1 MVPQKK
7 KRRKKK
13 DNEPIEG
20 LGGVFLSSQTIPLH
34 KASLLKD
41 QLECKRTV

>member
-7 KRRKKK
+7 EKEKK

-20 LGGVFLSSQTIPLH
+20 LGGGSF
-34 KASLLKD
+34 SLVKPYLFTK
-41 QLECKRTV
+41 LLC

>member
-7 KRRKKK
+7 EK

-20 LGGVFLSSQTIPLH
+20 LGGGVFLSSQTIPLH